1 MLTTTQTEGAAT
13 ASALREFFERT
24 PFTRGD
30 AAQTGRMLHALIDAR
45 LDRLPLPGSG
55 DTRGRWQALGAVAG
69 FDLSLVKLYEGHTDA
84 VAILAELD
92 GAPPDAGTSW
102 GVWAAEPP
110 NARLL
115 AVGDSGADTLRLRG
129 TKAWCSGAAS
139 VTHALVTA
147 WNERDE
153 SVLAAVDMRQP
164 GVRVTDSGW
173 SAVGMRASA
182 SVDVHFDD
190 VPARRIGAP
199 RAYLERPGFW
209 QGGAG
214 IAACWHG
221 AAASIASFVLRNAR
235 DAHNARRPADPH
247 KLAHLGAIDTALS
260 ASAALLREAA
270 VCIDRAPH
278 ADAMLFAMRTRLAA
292 ERAAVRVIEHA
303 GRALGAGP
311 LCRDAHFAHLMADL
325 PVFIRQSHAER
336 DEASLAQRV
345 IDGIEEKEGISWQL

>member
-1 MLTTTQTEGAAT
+1 MLTTAHTEGAAA
-13 ASALREFFERT
+13 ASALREFFARP
-24 PFTRGD
+24 PFARGD
-30 AAQTGRMLHALIDAR
+30 AAQTGRMLHALIGAG

-55 DTRGRWQALGAVAG
+55 NTLARWQALGTVAG

-84 VAILAELD
+84 LAILAELD
-92 GAPPDAGTSW
+92 GAPPDRDTSW

-115 AVGDSGADTLRLRG
+115 ATGDSGAETLHLHG

-139 VTHALVTA
+139 ISHALVTA

-153 SVLAAVDMRQP
+153 SVLVAVDLRQP
-164 GVRVTDSGW
+164 GVRVTHSGW
-173 SAVGMRASA
+173 SAVGMQASA
-182 SVDVHFDD
+182 SVDVHFDH
-190 VPARRIGAP
+190 VPARRIGGP

-221 AAASIASFVLRNAR
+221 AAARIAGFVLQSVR
-235 DAHNARRPADPH
+235 DARHANRPADPH

-270 VCIDRAPH
+270 ASIDHAPH
-278 ADAMLFAMRTRLAA
+278 ANAMLIAMRTRLAA
-292 ERAAVRVIEHA
+292 ERAAVRVMEHA
-303 GRALGAGP
+303 GRALGAAP
-311 LCRDAHFAHLMADL
+311 LCRDEHFAHLMADL

-336 DEASLAQRV
+336 DEASLAQCV
-345 IDGIEEKEGISWQL
+345 ADAPEEESISWQL